1 MSWLEISRPP
11 LLIEESAM
19 TENTLTRRTMVGG
32 VSATA
37 VGFSFGASA
46 ETPVTVKVWKD
57 PNCGCCTG
65 WAEHLGR
72 NGFVVTVT
80 DTAAMQ
86 EVKGRLGVP
95 RELASCHTAEVG
107 GYVIEGHVPAHA
119 IKRLIAE
126 KSAGRGIAVP
136 GMPIGSPGMEGGT
149 PEIYDVILFGQM
161 SSQIFGRYKGDQ
173 PV

>member
-1 MSWLEISRPP
+1 
-11 LLIEESAM
+11 M
-19 TENTLTRRTMVGG
+19 TKHTLTRRVVIGLMST
-32 VSATA
+32 TA
-37 VGFSFGASA
+37 LGLTLGARA
-46 ETPVTVKVWKD
+46 ETPFAIKVWKD

-65 WAEHLGR
+65 WVEHLGR
-72 NGFVVTVT
+72 NGFVVTVI

-86 EVKGRLGVP
+86 EVKVHLGVP
-95 RELASCHTAEVG
+95 SELASCHTAEVG

-126 KSAGRGIAVP
+126 KSPGRGLAVP

-149 PEIYDVILFGQM
+149 PEAYEVILFGQKP
-161 SSQIFGRYKGDQ
+161 SQIFDRYKGDQ